1 MIQEGS
7 DSLIL
12 HDASIYRI
20 EVLLTTDIV
29 GVSRNNGY
37 YWHLQL
43 QKGDVKLEDTT
54 NRHVF
59 EMVISVDIIAIARQF
74 LKKPL
79 MDHKQCLYVSKHNVL
94 HIVTNDVPFFHGI
107 HKDGANESMRQI
119 QSRLLLQ
126 IAHVHHFCVVE
137 LLIGVPTLC
146 LHHNPVLAKC

>member
-59 EMVISVDIIAIARQF
+59 EMVVSVDIIAVARQF
-74 LKKPL
+74 LKKTL
-79 MDHKQCLYVSKHNVL
+79 MDHKQCLYVPKHDVL
-94 HIVTNDVPFFHGI
+94 HIVTNDVPFLHGI
-107 HKDGANESMRQI
+107 HKDGANEPMRKI
-119 QSRLLLQ
+119 TSRLLL
-126 IAHVHHFCVVE
+126 
-137 LLIGVPTLC
+137 
-146 LHHNPVLAKC
+146 